1 MFKNMK
7 RSRSGFTLMELMIVI
22 VILGLLASV
31 VMPSIMGKGAEAKKK
46 LVCIQMKNVSEALKM
61 FNVDNG
67 VFPTLEEGLE
77 ALVSNPDEE
86 KYPSYAS
93 SAYFE
98 DKKIPKDSW
107 GHKFIYVNDE
117 DDNYDIISLGADG
130 KEGGKDDKAD
140 VKYSE
145 CKF

>member
-7 RSRSGFTLMELMIVI
+7 RSRSGFSLMELMIVI

-67 VFPTLEEGLE
+67 IFPTLEEGLE
-77 ALVSNPDEE
+77 ALVENPDEE
-86 KYPSYAS
+86 KYPNYAS

-107 GHKFIYVNDE
+107 GHAFIYVNDE

-130 KEGGKDDKAD
+130 KEGGKDDKED
-140 VKYSE
+140 VKFSE

>member
-1 MFKNMK
+1 MRIKTQAHSAF
-7 RSRSGFTLMELMIVI
+7 SLMELMIVI

-31 VMPSIMGKGAEAKKK
+31 VMPSIMGKSAEAKKK
-46 LVCIQMKNVSEALKM
+46 LVCVQMKNVSEALKM
-61 FNVDNG
+61 FHVDNG
-67 VFPTLEEGLE
+67 SYPTMEEGLK
-77 ALVSNPDEE
+77 ALVKNPDPE
-86 KYPSYAS
+86 KYPAYAS

-107 GHKFIYVNDE
+107 GSPFIYTNDE
-117 DDNYDIISLGADG
+117 DDNYDLISLGADR

-140 VKYSE
+140 IKFSQ